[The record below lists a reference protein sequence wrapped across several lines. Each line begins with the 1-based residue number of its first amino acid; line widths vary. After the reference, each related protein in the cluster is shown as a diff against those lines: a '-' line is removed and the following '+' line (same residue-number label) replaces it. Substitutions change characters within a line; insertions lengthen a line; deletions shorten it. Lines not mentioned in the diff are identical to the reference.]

1 MEKEIKVSFIVPVYN
16 AEIYLEQCIQSMTG
30 QTYQNIEIVLVDD
43 GSSDNSGKICDEFAD
58 KDERIRVIHQE
69 NQGLVKTWIRG
80 TRESTGKY
88 LCYVDSDDYIEPD
101 MIESLYAETTDNP
114 KEMIC
119 SNIFCDF
126 PDRQVEEKNQLAPG
140 VYEGALLDEIK
151 YKRLLGNDER
161 TILFSRCTKLIARSL
176 VEQNME
182 YSDPALKMG
191 EDLNIMLPAM
201 IDSERIVVLDR
212 SFYHYRQYGT
222 SMVHAYN
229 KDLYEEVRQLTDI
242 VQMILAEKKVSEA
255 RNYANKEYVILLIL
269 VVKNELRGNPDYLK
283 ALQTIFKGEENRQI
297 LRNTSVRIR
306 EKAKKLIYFGM
317 KHPCKMYW
325 VGLRMLMQIKGAF

>member
-101 MIESLYAETTDNP
+101 MIETLYAETTDNP

-176 VEQNME
+176 IEQNME
-182 YSDPALKMG
+182 YSDPTLKMG

-229 KDLYEEVRQLTDI
+229 ENLYDEVKRLTEVI
-242 VQMILAEKKVSEA
+242 RRILKEKEVPDADK
-255 RNYANKEYVILLIL
+255 YADKELAILLLL
-269 VVKNELRGNPDYLK
+269 VAKNELRGNPDYLNE
-283 ALQTIFKGEENRQI
+283 LQRIFTKKDNRQM
-297 LRNTSVRIR
+297 LESTSVQIR

-317 KHPCKMYW
+317 KHPRKMYW
-325 VGLRMLMQIKGAF
+325 RVLRGLMRLKGTF